1 LNQKHIGLAL
11 ALLAGDASV
20 ARAGVEKP
28 WDASLAGGWSVAQ
41 SDIFG
46 FAHSQTVFW
55 SAVGYR
61 VSPVV
66 SFGMEGGH
74 FFGSDTIDP
83 VDAPFVDT
91 QHVSATHVGP
101 YIQGELPVFK
111 RFTVLGRFGT
121 GATTV
126 STHGTETN
134 TTTGLDQ
141 YFDFHQTNIS
151 FTFMLGSRF
160 WLAPNIALGLG
171 LRDLLLFRYETGVS
185 NAGAPDPNLESTLHG
200 RNVLVPFGEVAF
212 RF

>member
-1 LNQKHIGLAL
+1 MIEKHIRLAWV
-11 ALLAGDASV
+11 LLLSSVSV
-20 ARAGVEKP
+20 AGASVEKP
-28 WDASLAGGWSVAQ
+28 WEVSLAGGWSVAQ
-41 SDIFG
+41 SEIFG

-74 FFGSDTIDP
+74 FFGSDMDIPMT
-83 VDAPFVDT
+83 APFHDT

-101 YIQGELPVFK
+101 YVQGELPVFK
-111 RFTVLGRFGT
+111 RFTLLGRFGT

-134 TTTGLDQ
+134 TVTGLDQ

-160 WLAPNIALGLG
+160 WLAPNIALGFG